1 MMLGLHPSANENPQ
15 VCAALMSDLA
25 GRGFDFRQLH
35 LNIIEGSGPAALL
48 AENNAEKLAW
58 CGVANPHKR
67 HNRCGHFSDEDQ
79 TRWDRNLAAT

>member
-15 VCAALMSDLA
+15 VCAALLSDLA

-58 CGVANPHKR
+58 CGVANR
-67 HNRCGHFSDEDQ
+67 TSGTTC
-79 TRWDRNLAAT
+79 AATSPTKIKRDGIAT